1 MNYYQ
6 KYLKYKSKYLTLK
19 KNQLGGFIVGD
30 MIIHKGISVEIIEIK
45 PRNGG
50 VVVKYTDV
58 TNTEIQQLIPMIA
71 AEEGE
76 RLMKEAIQQTAPVGS
91 IFALKAD
98 PSKLVYITEN
108 QFNTRV
114 VFEKID
120 KIENPGKPNEKLV
133 FDQDG
138 SKWSLHMDSFL
149 QRYQRLK

>member
-1 MNYYQ
+1 MNHYQ
-6 KYLKYKSKYLTLK
+6 KYLKYKSKYLALK
-19 KNQLGGFIVGD
+19 KIQLGGLIVGD
-30 MIIHKGISVEIIEIK
+30 TIIYDGKLVEVVEIQGRK
-45 PRNGG
+45 N
-50 VVVKYTDV
+50 VVVKYTDA

-91 IFALKAD
+91 IFALKTD
-98 PSKLVYITEN
+98 PSKLVYIIEN

>member
-6 KYLKYKSKYLTLK
+6 KYLKYKSKYVTLK
-19 KNQLGGFIVGD
+19 KNQLGGLIVGD
-30 MIIHKGISVEIIEIK
+30 LIIHDGRYVEVVEIHGK
-45 PRNGG
+45 KN
-50 VVVKYTDV
+50 VVVRYIDA
-58 TNTEIQQLIPMIA
+58 TNTEVQQIIPMIA

-76 RLMKEAIQQTAPVGS
+76 RLMKKAIQQTAPVGS

-108 QFNTRV
+108 QFNSRV
-114 VFEKID
+114 TFEKID

-138 SKWSLHMDSFL
+138 SKWSLHMESFL